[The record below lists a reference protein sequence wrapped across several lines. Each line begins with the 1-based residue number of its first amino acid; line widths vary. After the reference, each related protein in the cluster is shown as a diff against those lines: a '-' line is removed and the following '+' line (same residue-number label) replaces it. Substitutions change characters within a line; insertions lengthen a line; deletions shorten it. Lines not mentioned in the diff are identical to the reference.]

1 MKKIISVLLVAVL
14 LCTAFVACNKESADT
29 ITAKVTVTIEA
40 DDTKIIDKVEVTI
53 DGIDGEAPLAIDAII
68 EALNDQEIPYDTVEF
83 AGTDKLEK
91 IGDYDTENNKYI
103 WELYLNDDDEP
114 AAGRLATVTIEDG
127 DKLLV
132 KRNAYDSVVTT
143 EATEK
148 VPAQTKADK

>member
-14 LCTAFVACNKESADT
+14 LCTAFVACKKDSADT
-29 ITAKVTVTIEA
+29 VTAKVTVTIEA

-53 DGIDGEAPLAIDAII
+53 DGIDGADPLAIDAII
-68 EALNDQEIPYDTVEF
+68 AALDDQVINYTTVEF
-83 AGTDKLEK
+83 AGSDKLEK
-91 IGDYDTENNKYI
+91 IGDYDTEDNKYI

-114 AAGRLATVTIEDG
+114 AAGRLANVTIQDG

-143 EATEK
+143 EAAE
-148 VPAQTKADK
+148 

>member
-14 LCTAFVACNKESADT
+14 LCTAFVACNKESADA
-29 ITAKVTVTIEA
+29 ISAKVTVTVVA
-40 DDTKIIDKVEVTI
+40 DDTKIIENIEVTI
-53 DGIDGEAPLAIDAII
+53 DGIDGEAPLALDAII
-68 EALNDQEIPYDTVEF
+68 EALKDQEINYNTVEF
-83 AGTDKLEK
+83 AGSDKLEK

-103 WELYLNDDDEP
+103 WELYLNDEDEP

-143 EATEK
+143 EETEK
-148 VPAQTKADK
+148 VPAQTKAK